1 MIKHGG
7 APFFNGSQLIY
18 AAFVLY
24 ANYQVFKW
32 IYQAV
37 KLVATS
43 NFLNT
48 LIHKLTPKS
57 VIQRRIQEK
66 KQMIIDE
73 KDRKEKNHQEALELH
88 RKYQGVWFNVGFI
101 EEDRATLF
109 KGYED
114 IKWQWGWHRVENPQ
128 RYSPDDSRHLAFMLF
143 QEMSI
148 YRDQF
153 IIHKNWSPAMEVFW
167 RKILPKQFV
176 KKRDYFDEQAQQA
189 ATDFES
195 DAPTKA
201 SA

>member
-1 MIKHGG
+1 MIKNGG
-7 APFFNGSQLIY
+7 APYFSGSQLIY

-37 KLVATS
+37 KFVATS
-43 NFLNT
+43 NFLNA

-57 VIQRRIQEK
+57 IIQQRIQEK

-73 KDRKEKNHQEALELH
+73 KDRKEKNHQEALEIH
-88 RKYQGVWFNVGFI
+88 RKYEGVWFNVGFI

-114 IKWQWGWHRVENPQ
+114 IKWRWGWHRVENPQ
-128 RYSPDDSRHLAFMLF
+128 QYSPDDSRHISFMMF
-143 QEMSI
+143 QEMAI
-148 YRDQF
+148 YRSQF
-153 IIHKNWSPAMEVFW
+153 QDNNKWTPTMEVFW

>member
-1 MIKHGG
+1 VIKQTVLTHFTGT
-7 APFFNGSQLIY
+7 QLVYI
-18 AAFVLY
+18 AFAIY

-32 IYQAV
+32 LYNAV
-37 KLVATS
+37 KFVATS
-43 NFLNT
+43 HLLNV
-48 LIHKLTPKS
+48 LVHKLTPKS
-57 VIQRRIQEK
+57 IIQQRIQDK
-66 KQMIIDE
+66 KQMILDE
-73 KDRKEKNHQEALELH
+73 KVRKEKQHQEALEIH
-88 RKYQGVWFNVGFI
+88 RKYEGVWFKVGFI

-128 RYSPDDSRHLAFMLF
+128 RYYPDDSRHIAFMMF
-143 QEMSI
+143 QEMAI
-148 YRDQF
+148 YRWQF
-153 IIHKNWSPAMEVFW
+153 MENNKWTPEMEVFW

-189 ATDFES
+189 ATEFES